1 MSTKGLIWVHTNEH
15 RKLIDISQLQQYELN
30 GYSRGS
36 NAKVKHSHKHSI
48 ATRVHLSNVLR
59 GKTGGYHIGSG
70 KGIKGYYKGIYCS
83 SSWELAFVIYHI
95 EHCLNIKQ
103 CTEVRTYEFNGK
115 CHKYHP
121 DFVTDVGIFEIKGI
135 KLDDKTRAKL
145 AANPD
150 VILIDRNSIW
160 DPYLSYVV
168 NKYGWGFTNLYDTQ
182 SKTQIFRQQFKT
194 LYWRAFVDY
203 TKSRT
208 ILQSFV
214 YVQKY
219 NAIYDLASTKSFKFS
234 KPTQSI
240 VNAGISTCAHVKHF
254 VQEYTPELSV
264 QCKFIQR
271 KYI

>member
-103 CTEVRTYEFNGK
+103 CAEVRTYEFNGK

-168 NKYGWGFTNLYDTQ
+168 NKYGWGLQIYMTLNQKLRYSDNNLRHYIGEHLLITLNHVQ
-182 SKTQIFRQQFKT
+182 YCNHLCMCKNTMQFM
-194 LYWRAFVDY
+194 
-203 TKSRT
+203 
-208 ILQSFV
+208 I
-214 YVQKY
+214 
-219 NAIYDLASTKSFKFS
+219 
-234 KPTQSI
+234 
-240 VNAGISTCAHVKHF
+240 
-254 VQEYTPELSV
+254 
-264 QCKFIQR
+264 
-271 KYI
+271 